1 MSEAL
6 WHDIECGAYA
16 SDLPLWRGL
25 AARVGTPVLDVGSG
39 TGRVALDLARAG
51 VEVIA
56 LDSDAELIGTLRK
69 RAGTLPVTA
78 IVADAREFSIAH
90 PVPLV
95 IVPMQTVQLLG
106 GAAGRGAFLACAR
119 TAVAAGGTV
128 AMAIADIRDGVV
140 PESDALPMPDMREID
155 GIVYSSQALAILD
168 DGDAQTIHRLREIV
182 DTKGNRTEDDNYV
195 TLDALTPEQ
204 LESEGLDAGFTVL
217 PREQVP
223 ETDVYIGSTVVML
236 GA

>member
-6 WHDIECGAYA
+6 WHDIECGGYG
-16 SDLPLWRGL
+16 SDLRLWHDL
-25 AARVGTPVLDVGSG
+25 ARRAGAPVLDVGSG
-39 TGRVALDLARAG
+39 TGRVSLDLARAG

-56 LDSDAELIGTLRK
+56 LDSDAELIGTLRM
-69 RAGTLPVTA
+69 RAGNLPIKA
-78 IVADAREFSIAH
+78 IVADAREFPVEH

-106 GAAGRGAFLACAR
+106 GADGRRAFLRGARA
-119 TAVAAGGTV
+119 AVADGGTV
-128 AMAIADIRDGVV
+128 AMAIADIRDGVL

-155 GIVYSSQALAILD
+155 GIIYSSQALAILD
-168 DGDAQTIHRLREIV
+168 DGHAQTIHRLREIV
-182 DTKGNRTEDDNYV
+182 DTEGNRTEADNFV

-204 LESEGLDAGFTVL
+204 LESEGQDAGFAVL
-217 PREQVP
+217 PREHVP

>member
-16 SDLPLWRGL
+16 SDLPLWHDL
-25 AARVGTPVLDVGSG
+25 AARMGTPVLDVGSG
-39 TGRVALDLARAG
+39 TGRVTLDLARAG

-69 RAGTLPVTA
+69 RAGALPITA
-78 IVADAREFSIAH
+78 IVADARAFSIEH
-90 PVPLV
+90 RVGLV

-106 GAAGRGAFLACAR
+106 GADGRRAFLRCAR
-119 TAVAAGGTV
+119 TSVVDGGIL

-140 PESDALPMPDMREID
+140 PESDALPMPDMREIN

-182 DTKGNRTEDDNYV
+182 DTEGNRTEDDNYV

-204 LESEGLDAGFTVL
+204 LEAEGLDAGFSVL
-217 PREQVP
+217 PRERVP